1 MMPSDHPDNLWN
13 QTVYARI
20 EKEVDPFRDKKY
32 FRPLHRAYT
41 GDTTFWSV
49 PSPEPDLDDEF
60 WEMLKNHLDSEIVK
74 SAAVKLGE
82 EIFQWEPDG
91 NKLIFAAI
99 LRAGVPIADWLCQ
112 MMHGSVA
119 VSLSLFVGL
128 GIDRIA
134 LQMIQKTWPERKIVF
149 VDGWTGKGGVA
160 RAIRELNCGPLA
172 VLNDPWGCA
181 DFSGIQKDIFCP
193 TACFTGASTLGF
205 SRTFF
210 TEEHRLFSAYRFPR
224 KYCRTDLVEKWQKL
238 CPKSADSLSSDMRQP
253 EPERNQKSSVISVKP
268 SVSSVGKKIFAKS
281 DIADFNHKEHKE
293 GTKDTGLADRNSK
306 LIQNGSKTQT
316 PFFMETK
323 LRIHANEVCRALINA
338 APENVM
344 FFHDAAYVK
353 EHYPLLPV
361 LAERRK
367 VNILYECRELENLKT
382 AVACSLKTEN

>member
-20 EKEVDPFRDKKY
+20 EKEIDPFLDTGY

-41 GDTTFWSV
+41 GNNTFWSV

-60 WEMLKNHLDSEIVK
+60 WEMLKNHLDSETVK

-82 EIFQWEPDG
+82 EIFQWEPEG

-99 LRAGVPIADWLCQ
+99 LRAGVPLADWLCQ
-112 MMHGSVA
+112 MMPGSIA

-193 TACFTGASTLGF
+193 TACFTGTSTLGF

-210 TEEHRLFSAYRFPR
+210 TDENNLFSAYRFPR
-224 KYCRTDLVEKWQKL
+224 KYCREDLVGCWQKL
-238 CPKSADSLSSDMRQP
+238 CPVPANSVLSDTNSVCRNGVTFQSRLHEKS
-253 EPERNQKSSVISVKP
+253 EKP
-268 SVSSVGKKIFAKS
+268 SVSSVGNNKPSLLSVGNNNPFPRS
-281 DIADFNHKEHKE
+281 R
-293 GTKDTGLADRNSK
+293 TKH
-306 LIQNGSKTQT
+306 
-316 PFFMETK
+316 PFFAETN

-338 APENVM
+338 APETVM

-367 VNILYECRELENLKT
+367 VNIVYECRELENLKT
-382 AVACSLKTEN
+382 AVACSLKTEK